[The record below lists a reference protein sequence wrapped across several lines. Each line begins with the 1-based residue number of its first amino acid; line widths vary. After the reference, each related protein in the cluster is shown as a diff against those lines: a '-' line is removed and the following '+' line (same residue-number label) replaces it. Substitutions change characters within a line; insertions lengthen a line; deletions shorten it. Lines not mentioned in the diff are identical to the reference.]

1 MLIDGGDMAAPIIL
15 LVDDTK
21 LFLKLEQEY
30 LKQSPVVVLT
40 AGNGREALE
49 IVRKKRPDLIFMDLN
64 MPEMDG
70 ATCCAAIKGD
80 PDLRSIPVILV
91 TTEGMDESV
100 ERCKQAGCDGF
111 LTKPIDRKKFLET
124 GRRFLPNINRREKR
138 APCRIKVL
146 FRINSGENM
155 YGTCLDLCTR
165 GLYVAFNGDV
175 NADDK
180 VEVSMLVSGNSDDLV
195 EAWGRVSW
203 VNAGVQRKKQK
214 LPEGFGVEFLAI
226 TEESTEL
233 VKRFLDHGITIPPRE
248 TLRTE

>member
-1 MLIDGGDMAAPIIL
+1 MAVPKIL

-30 LKQSPVVVLT
+30 LKQSPVIILT

-49 IVRKKRPDLIFMDLN
+49 IVMNNRPDLIFMDLN

-70 ATCCAAIKGD
+70 VTCCAAIKSD
-80 PDLRSIPVILV
+80 PDLCSIPVILV

-111 LTKPIDRKKFLET
+111 LTKPIDRKLFLEM
-124 GRRFLPNINRREKR
+124 GRTFLSDINRREKR
-138 APCRIKVL
+138 IPCRIKVL
-146 FRINSGENM
+146 FRINNGENR
-155 YGTCLDLCTR
+155 YGTCLDLCSR
-165 GLYVAFNGDV
+165 GLYVAYNGDV
-175 NADDK
+175 REDDK
-180 VEVSMLVSGNSDDLV
+180 VEVSMLVSGNSNDLV

-203 VNAGVQRKKQK
+203 VNSGVPRKKQK

-226 TEESTEL
+226 TEESTGL
-233 VKRFLDHGITIPPRE
+233 VKRFLDHGITISHQDN
-248 TLRTE
+248 L